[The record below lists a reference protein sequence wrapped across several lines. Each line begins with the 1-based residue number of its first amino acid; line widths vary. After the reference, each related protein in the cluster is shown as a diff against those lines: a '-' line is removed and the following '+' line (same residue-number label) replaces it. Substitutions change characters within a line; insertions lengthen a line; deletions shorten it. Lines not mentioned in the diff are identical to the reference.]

1 MSRVDR
7 SELAAEEADPP
18 NSIPNLYPRPF
29 FWDFLLISCIMLRGV
44 NAALLQKSQQER
56 AGSNPAQ
63 QNLIAEE
70 LRSSALAS

>member
-1 MSRVDR
+1 VAA
-7 SELAAEEADPP
+7 EGAAEEAP
-18 NSIPNLYPRPF
+18 NPKPNLINDL
-29 FWDFLLISCIMLRGV
+29 FWDFLLISCIVLCGV
-44 NAALLQKSQQER
+44 NVALLQKSQQER